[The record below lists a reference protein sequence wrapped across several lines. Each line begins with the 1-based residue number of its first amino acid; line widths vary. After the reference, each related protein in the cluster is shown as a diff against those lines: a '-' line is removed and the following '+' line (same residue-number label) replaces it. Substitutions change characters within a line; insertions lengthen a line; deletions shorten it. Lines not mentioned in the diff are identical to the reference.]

1 LTSREVRIKKS
12 YFWGLFNIR
21 RNVPYD
27 QILSIRTKE
36 YEVETHE
43 QIGIFT
49 ESIFSFLAL
58 EFLKPKVTWLTTKL
72 SYLDNQKTRD
82 IELKI
87 TRDNFKS
94 IEKEIVVTDEYQIL
108 SRIRKHSAQQKL

>member
-1 LTSREVRIKKS
+1 MTSREVRIKKS